1 MEVKEGNAN
10 FDGLGPGTLVVDM
23 TLVDGSKWKGRFFIT
38 PAVRASLSGAV
49 FNGDF
54 DAGRL
59 KGRSLVGIG
68 SIVAAIGPNGPV
80 ALQFSDGDRPQGGEP
95 LTGHFEV
102 GTDFGGIVDARGG
115 GTWERIG

>member
-1 MEVKEGNAN
+1 MQVKEGRAN
-10 FDGLGPGTLVVDM
+10 FESLGPGTMVVDM
-23 TLVDGSKWKGRFFIT
+23 TLEDGSKWKGRFFVT
-38 PAVRASLSGAV
+38 PAVRTSLSGAV

-59 KGRSLVGIG
+59 KGGNLVGIG

-80 ALQFSDGDRPQGGEP
+80 FLSFSDDDNQQAGR
-95 LTGHFEV
+95 FEV
-102 GTDFGGIVDARGG
+102 GTDLQGIVDAQGG